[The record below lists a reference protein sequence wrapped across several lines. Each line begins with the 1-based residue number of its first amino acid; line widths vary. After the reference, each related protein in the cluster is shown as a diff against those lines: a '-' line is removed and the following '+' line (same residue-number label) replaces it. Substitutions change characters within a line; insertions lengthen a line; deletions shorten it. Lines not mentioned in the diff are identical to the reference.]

1 MSTKRRIE
9 SSNLRALLGKRTNRE
24 SMVMN
29 SQRGFTLAELITT
42 IGITALLLSIAAP
55 GLGGLVKNTNQVTSA
70 NALLSD
76 FHFARDLAITS
87 NSRVTV
93 CPSAGGLN
101 CEPVGWETGRIIF
114 VDLDSDRTVS
124 GGEIVR
130 RVSADVSEI
139 SIDTAEF
146 STSISYRPNG
156 RAMAELVR
164 DNTGEFTLC
173 DDRGSAYARV
183 VVVEMSGRP
192 RVSREDSQGMLPS
205 CPG

>member
-1 MSTKRRIE
+1 M
-9 SSNLRALLGKRTNRE
+9 
-24 SMVMN
+24 
-29 SQRGFTLAELITT
+29 
-42 IGITALLLSIAAP
+42 
-55 GLGGLVKNTNQVTSA
+55 
-70 NALLSD
+70 
-76 FHFARDLAITS
+76 
-87 NSRVTV
+87 TV
-93 CPSAGGLN
+93 CPSAGGFD
-101 CEPVGWETGRIIF
+101 CELVDWAAGRIIF

-130 RVSADVSEI
+130 RVSADVGEI

-183 VVVEMSGRP
+183 VVVES
-192 RVSREDSQGMLPS
+192 EF
-205 CPG
+205 PGI